1 MKLKKM
7 VAIGL
12 GVVLT
17 SSTVLS
23 QVGAVDAASKLI
35 GSTKAKEIMLKKVP
49 GAKIVKFRLDNDRT
63 PEYEGELT
71 KGSYKYEIDVNAK
84 TGKITDYEKEK
95 IKTSSSKYIGE
106 TKAKEIMLKKVPG
119 AKIVKFKL
127 DKDDTPEY
135 EGELTKGSYKY
146 EISVN
151 AITGKITDFEK
162 DND

>member
-1 MKLKKM
+1 MKLNKM

-71 KGSYKYEIDVNAK
+71 KGSYKYEI
-84 TGKITDYEKEK
+84 
-95 IKTSSSKYIGE
+95 
-106 TKAKEIMLKKVPG
+106 
-119 AKIVKFKL
+119 
-127 DKDDTPEY
+127 
-135 EGELTKGSYKY
+135 
-146 EISVN
+146 SVN

-162 DND
+162 VLWLGGFVLYMMFPLKYILYYIEIVGIIYVLLRAKWEKGGILFK